1 MTLERRIAAAFCMD
15 AAAWARHTNPWSG
28 WTRVPALPLLA
39 LAIWSR
45 AWLGWWALVP
55 MAVLLAW
62 LWVNPRLFPPPR
74 DETAWMTRGVL
85 GERLWLARDETPVP
99 AHHRRAPNILSAIG
113 ATGVLLAIGGLAMR
127 AGWIVIAG
135 VAVAMLAKLWF
146 IDRMVWLHQDMT
158 KEGE

>member
-1 MTLERRIAAAFCMD
+1 MD
-15 AAAWARHTNPWSG
+15 AAAWARHANPWSG

-55 MAVLLAW
+55 VAALLAW

-113 ATGVLLAIGGLAMR
+113 AAGVLLAIGGLAMR
-127 AGWIVIAG
+127 AGWAVIAG

-146 IDRMVWLHQDMT
+146 IDRMVWLHRDMT
-158 KEGE
+158 KERE